1 MLSSEVIRMDENYM
15 ALFLQT
21 GNPVF
26 YTAAKSGELPE
37 GHTGEKTPPQS
48 EG

>member
-1 MLSSEVIRMDENYM
+1 MDERYM
-15 ALFLQT
+15 DLFLKT

-26 YTAAKSGELPE
+26 YTAAKTAPPNDNAEE
-37 GHTGEKTPPQS
+37 QTPPKA

>member
-1 MLSSEVIRMDENYM
+1 MDERYM
-15 ALFLQT
+15 DLFLKT

-26 YTAAKSGELPE
+26 YTAAKNAQLPE
-37 GHTGEKTPPQS
+37 SKAEGQTPPKA

>member
-1 MLSSEVIRMDENYM
+1 MDERYM
-15 ALFLQT
+15 DLFMQT

-37 GHTGEKTPPQS
+37 GHTGEKTPPQP

>member
-1 MLSSEVIRMDENYM
+1 MDERYM
-15 ALFLQT
+15 DLFLKT

-26 YTAAKSGELPE
+26 YTAAKNTQPSDDKEQ
-37 GHTGEKTPPQS
+37 TPPHA

>member
-1 MLSSEVIRMDENYM
+1 MDERYM
-15 ALFLQT
+15 DLFLKT

-26 YTAAKSGELPE
+26 YTAAKNTQPAESKA
-37 GHTGEKTPPQS
+37 EKQTPPHA

>member
-1 MLSSEVIRMDENYM
+1 MDERYM
-15 ALFLQT
+15 DLFLQT

-26 YTAAKSGELPE
+26 YTAAKNAQPPE
-37 GHTGEKTPPQS
+37 SKTEEQAPPRA

>member
-1 MLSSEVIRMDENYM
+1 MDERYM
-15 ALFLQT
+15 DLFLKT

-26 YTAAKSGELPE
+26 YTAAKSVPNDKTEE
-37 GHTGEKTPPQS
+37 QTPPRA

>member
-1 MLSSEVIRMDENYM
+1 MDERYM
-15 ALFLQT
+15 DLFLQT

-26 YTAAKSGELPE
+26 YTAAKNTPNDKAEE
-37 GHTGEKTPPQS
+37 QTPPHA

>member
-1 MLSSEVIRMDENYM
+1 MDERYM
-15 ALFLQT
+15 DLFLKT

-26 YTAAKSGELPE
+26 YTAAKN
-37 GHTGEKTPPQS
+37 TPPSDKTEEQTPPRA

>member
-1 MLSSEVIRMDENYM
+1 MDERYM
-15 ALFLQT
+15 DLFLKT

-26 YTAAKSGELPE
+26 YTAAKNAQPANDKAEE
-37 GHTGEKTPPQS
+37 QTPPKA

>member
-1 MLSSEVIRMDENYM
+1 MDERYM
-15 ALFLQT
+15 DLFLKT

-26 YTAAKSGELPE
+26 YTAAKSEPPE
-37 GHTGEKTPPQS
+37 SKAEEQTPPHA

>member
-1 MLSSEVIRMDENYM
+1 MDERYM
-15 ALFLQT
+15 DLFLKT

-26 YTAAKSGELPE
+26 YTAAKNTQPLSDKAEE
-37 GHTGEKTPPQS
+37 QTPPRA

>member
-1 MLSSEVIRMDENYM
+1 MDERYM
-15 ALFLQT
+15 DLFLKT

-26 YTAAKSGELPE
+26 YTAAKNAPPNDKAEE
-37 GHTGEKTPPQS
+37 QTPPHA

>member
-1 MLSSEVIRMDENYM
+1 MDADNGYW

-26 YTAAKSGELPE
+26 YTAAQ
-37 GHTGEKTPPQS
+37 KTPPPEKPPEAQN
-48 EG
+48 ETKG

>member
-1 MLSSEVIRMDENYM
+1 MDERYM
-15 ALFLQT
+15 DLFLKT

-26 YTAAKSGELPE
+26 YTAAKNTQPNDKAEE
-37 GHTGEKTPPQS
+37 QTPPRA

>member
-1 MLSSEVIRMDENYM
+1 MDERYM
-15 ALFLQT
+15 DLFLKT

-26 YTAAKSGELPE
+26 YTAAKSAQSPE
-37 GHTGEKTPPQS
+37 SKTEEQTPPRA